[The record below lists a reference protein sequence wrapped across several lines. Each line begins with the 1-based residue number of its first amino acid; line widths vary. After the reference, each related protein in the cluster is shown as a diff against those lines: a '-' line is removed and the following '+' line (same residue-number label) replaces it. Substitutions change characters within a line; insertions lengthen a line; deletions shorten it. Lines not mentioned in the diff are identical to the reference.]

1 MASRT
6 LVRSSGPLGAGLF
19 FALFVAAAC
28 DPAAGGE
35 GSNGPQDATPN
46 ACADADADAGADA
59 DEDVSSRVALA
70 GRTLELAELAELAV
84 SGDEGTR
91 GEAIAALRRAG
102 PAGLDAFIGV
112 HQAALASPLPAV
124 RRTGCRLGM
133 LAKAGLGECSDPAP
147 TSATGPADSAALDTA
162 LDAICRQHGCRHT
175 QLYWYTEL
183 DAALAA
189 ARTSGKPVLSLR
201 LLGQLDEPLS
211 CANSRFFRTILY
223 PAVAPWLRE
232 RFILHWSSERP
243 VPVVTVD
250 YGDGRQLTRTITGN
264 SVHYVLDA
272 DGRPVDALPGLLAPP
287 VFRRLLERSA
297 ALALA
302 ARGREG
308 RERAIL
314 LSEHHAQ
321 RLADLDVAW
330 GAELRAVG
338 ENPSTRPPAGPLRG
352 AAPPDVAAINV
363 MAVGKSG
370 VEMPLLDGIGLGPGL
385 ATPTVDLRFWD
396 RLAARHIAESQLAP
410 ASLRAMSSIEP
421 VDAEMRAATVRSLAT
436 DTLVNEHQLHRRVH
450 QWFAEGSAGALSFEA
465 LNRRI
470 YDELLLTPQSDP
482 TLGLAP
488 EDVYSGIAGGGWSRS
503 TPPGGAGAS
512 PVTLSGGR

>member
-19 FALFVAAAC
+19 LALLAAVAC

-35 GSNGPQDATPN
+35 GSIGPQDATPS
-46 ACADADADAGADA
+46 ACEDADADAP
-59 DEDVSSRVALA
+59 VVIA
-70 GRTLELAELAELAV
+70 GRTLAELAELAL
-84 SGDEGTR
+84 SGDEATR
-91 GEAIAALRRAG
+91 AEAIAALRQAG
-102 PAGLDAFIGV
+102 PAGLDAFVGV
-112 HQAALASPLPAV
+112 HQAALAAPLPVVQAAD
-124 RRTGCRLGM
+124 GGSAQDAGRLG
-133 LAKAGLGECSDPAP
+133 GLVNTWLGGPSAPAS
-147 TSATGPADSAALDTA
+147 TSATGPVGSAGLDAA

-183 DAALAA
+183 DEALVA
-189 ARTSGKPVLSLR
+189 ARASGKPVLSLR
-201 LLGQLDEPLS
+201 LLGQLDEALS

-232 RFILHWSSERP
+232 RFVLHWSSERP

-287 VFRRLLERSA
+287 VFQRLLERSA

-302 ARGREG
+302 AHGRKG
-308 RERAIL
+308 WERATL
-314 LSEHHAQ
+314 LSEHHTQ
-321 RLADLDVAW
+321 RLADLDVVW
-330 GAELRAVG
+330 GAELRAIG
-338 ENPSTRPPAGPLRG
+338 EDPSGTRPPIGPLRG
-352 AAPPDVAAINV
+352 AVLPDVAAINV
-363 MAVGKSG
+363 MAFGKSK
-370 VEMPLLDGIGLGPGL
+370 VEMPLLDGMGLGPGL
-385 ATPTVDLRFWD
+385 AAPTVDLRFWD
-396 RLAARHIAESQLAP
+396 RLAARHIDESQLAR

-421 VDAEMRAATVRSLAT
+421 VDAEMRAAAVRSLAI
-436 DTLVNEHQLHRRVH
+436 DTLVNEHQLHRTVH

-470 YDELLLTPQSDP
+470 YDELLLTPQSDR

-488 EDVYSGIAGGGWSRS
+488 EDVYSGIAGGGWS
-503 TPPGGAGAS
+503 TPPVGAGAS
-512 PVTLSGGR
+512 RVTLTGGR